1 MKTRNIYG
9 ILIMAALFLTAC
21 SEKKTQEQAFMTP
34 VQDSVTVEWTAYK
47 TTDKLPVKGEF
58 TTVNLDSY
66 GQGSTVI
73 SVLDGAEFTIN
84 AMELVTGD
92 ESRDIKIKESFFGL
106 MNEPGK
112 ITGEF
117 MQSGNEWFVK
127 LKMNGVSVEKLPA
140 KVEITDNTA
149 QITASIQL
157 ADFKAL
163 EVLEALNKA
172 CYDLHIGGDGISKTW
187 DVVDISASVSFERAD

>member
-9 ILIMAALFLTAC
+9 TLVMAALFLTAC

-34 VQDSVTVEWTAYK
+34 VPDSVTVEWTAYK
-47 TTDKLPVKGEF
+47 TTDKLPVKGTF

-66 GQGSTVI
+66 AEGSTVAA
-73 SVLDGAEFTIN
+73 VLDGAEFSIN
-84 AMELVTGD
+84 AMEIATGD
-92 ESRDIKIKESFFGL
+92 ESRDTKIKDSFFGL
-106 MNEPGK
+106 MNEPGVIK
-112 ITGEF
+112 GEF
-117 MQSGNEWFVK
+117 VQSGDDWFVK
-127 LKMNGVSVEKLPA
+127 LKMNGVTVEKLPA

-149 QITASIQL
+149 QIAASIQL
-157 ADFKAL
+157 VDFKAL

-187 DVVDISASVSFERAD
+187 EVVDIEASVSFEVAE

>member
-9 ILIMAALFLTAC
+9 TLVMAALFLTAC

-66 GQGSTVI
+66 AEGSTVAA
-73 SVLDGAEFTIN
+73 VLDGAEFSIN
-84 AMELVTGD
+84 AMEIATGD
-92 ESRDIKIKESFFGL
+92 ESRDTKIKDSFFGL
-106 MNEPGK
+106 MNEPGVIK
-112 ITGEF
+112 GEF
-117 MQSGNEWFVK
+117 VQSGDDWFVK
-127 LKMNGVSVEKLPA
+127 LKMNGVTVEKLPA

-149 QITASIQL
+149 QVTASIQL

-172 CYDLHIGGDGISKTW
+172 CFDLHIGGDGISKTW
-187 DVVDISASVSFERAD
+187 EVVDIEASVSFEVAE